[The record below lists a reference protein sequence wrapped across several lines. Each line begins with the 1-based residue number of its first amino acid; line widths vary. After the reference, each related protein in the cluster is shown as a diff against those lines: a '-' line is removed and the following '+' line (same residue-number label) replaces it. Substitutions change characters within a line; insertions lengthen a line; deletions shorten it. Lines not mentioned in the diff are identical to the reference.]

1 MEDDKCYTCF
11 CERRLHADGEPCQGN
26 CDRTDHAFE
35 ETCAACRHGSG
46 DHMSPA
52 IDLGLP
58 MSGDVCQGG
67 NCPCAVYAPAPPQTA
82 DVQEAPDEGDA
93 ALLDAYAA
101 WVRDGG
107 PWDVSGRP
115 HEDPFAWFASG
126 WRAAAVRRSSE
137 AAAMSPKVAAELAFE
152 NERAETWRAGY
163 DEGRADERA
172 VAGEAQA
179 RIAAPDLGYA
189 VCTCDSFLGGNPPDP
204 RCPIHGHPP
213 QTTDVREYEYA
224 VVSDDGDDG
233 ESTSDPMT
241 LDEARE
247 TQARWQGSGLT
258 TTWIER
264 REVGPW
270 ERMENADA

>member
-82 DVQEAPDEGDA
+82 DVQEAPDVWTAFAQYGYAGGGFDHHDDCNRAEKRFEYADCTCGFDA
-93 ALLDAYAA
+93 AT
-101 WVRDGG
+101 
-107 PWDVSGRP
+107 
-115 HEDPFAWFASG
+115 E
-126 WRAAAVRRSSE
+126 AVRVE
-137 AAAMSPKVAAELAFE
+137 AK
-152 NERAETWRAGY
+152 
-163 DEGRADERA
+163 A